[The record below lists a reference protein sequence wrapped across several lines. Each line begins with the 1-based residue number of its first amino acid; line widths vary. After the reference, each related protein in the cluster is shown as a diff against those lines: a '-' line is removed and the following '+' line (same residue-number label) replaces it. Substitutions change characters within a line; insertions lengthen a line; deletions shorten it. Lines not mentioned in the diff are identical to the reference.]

1 MAVLK
6 SLEKIKNRLK
16 NKERDYCIVV
26 SGRERTGKS
35 TFAAM
40 IGDYIAEGKL
50 KIDNICLTPREFV
63 KAVNNSKGGDVVIFD
78 EAGTGLLSRESMSK
92 GNRILVQMMQVIGCK
107 YNCTILCIPD
117 FRMIDS
123 YIRKGRVDLHFQIY
137 RKGHYKAYNRRL
149 MEVLLDSK
157 AGYKVKPSASGAF
170 KDAFPARLRD
180 KYKAK
185 ELKMKMLF
193 VKNLYT
199 QMEQMEQQQKK
210 PEDDS
215 G

>member
-1 MAVLK
+1 MAILK
-6 SLEKIKNRLK
+6 SLDKIKKRLK

-50 KIDNICLTPREFV
+50 NIDNICFTPREFV
-63 KAVNNSKGGDVVIFD
+63 RAVNNSPGGDVIIFD
-78 EAGTGLLSRESMSK
+78 EAGTGLFSRESMSK

-107 YNCTILCIPD
+107 HNCTIMCIPD

-123 YIRKGRVDLHFQIY
+123 YIRKGRVDLHFLIH

-149 MEVLLDSK
+149 LEALLDSK
-157 AGYKVKPSASGAF
+157 KGYKIKPSASGTF
-170 KDAFPARLRD
+170 KDAFPERLR
-180 KYKAK
+180 KNYKAK
-185 ELKMKMLF
+185 ELKMKTLF
-193 VKNLYT
+193 VKNLY
-199 QMEQMEQQQKK
+199 QQMEQQQEKL
-210 PEDDS
+210 EDDS
-215 G
+215 DG